1 MKRDTI
7 RRARPIDPRKQLE
20 SDLKRLRRA
29 YTKALRMH
37 DDTAAGE
44 WLCDNFYLLEREGRS
59 VLAQWKT
66 APPLPLDTDGNVR
79 VSTLCLRAVQENGML
94 SAQQLVKLLRPEGL
108 CGCEIE
114 LLPAFLRGAL
124 LHYAREGCEKTG
136 ETAVQLLRT
145 AILTLRTIQDWDFDA
160 LLEQLSPV
168 EAILAKDPAGVY
180 PQMDEPTRFYY
191 RRLTAQAA
199 RSRGI
204 TEQEAAGEAL
214 RQAENEEKTARRHVG
229 AWLPAG
235 PSYRRRGKTALFME
249 AVFPLLIAAC
259 TAVLANAWYLL
270 PLLYFPVWEI
280 LRYPI
285 EAAFLRGVPART
297 VPRLQL
303 EGAIPQ
309 EGSTLIAVST
319 LLPGA
324 SQARKLGRHLEQL
337 WRANGRGCV
346 KICVLADLKG
356 AQSPVMPQDQS
367 DLAASRRE
375 IEQLNRR
382 HGGGFVLFVR
392 ERTYSRT
399 QGEYTGAERKRGA
412 IESLA
417 RYVNGEEI
425 CFKEV
430 FGDTKEL
437 RGMKYILALDAD
449 TVLPLDAAS
458 QLVAAALHPLNK
470 AVIDPEKRIVTKGY
484 GIFVPRV
491 ETELASAG
499 ATGFSRV
506 MADAGGLVAY
516 DTASSERYQDLFG
529 RSIFS
534 GKGLIDVEAFCRV
547 MPDRFPPESVLSH
560 DILEGGFLRAC
571 FVSDVQ
577 VADGFPGRE
586 GAFLD
591 RMHRWIRGDWQ
602 NLSFL
607 FAKGENRK
615 KGTLGPLTRW
625 QLFDNLRRSLTPAVA
640 LLCLIVALF
649 APTAAR
655 LALLLGGVLSV
666 AAGSLYGVW
675 RAVLA
680 GGPAMFSRLYYSRV
694 TPVATAGLLR
704 ALVNVVMLAQT
715 AFVNLDALCRALWR
729 RFVSHK
735 RMLEWVTAAQSD
747 VAQRPAALLKR
758 YLPSLLAGA
767 VFMLFGR
774 GGLWICGLLFA
785 CNYPFAVFSA
795 RRGTQRTKEL
805 SWNQRDRLT
814 SYAAAAWRYFEEF
827 CGAQD
832 HDLPPDNV
840 QETPVH
846 RVAHRTSPTNIGLA
860 LLCTLAARDFSFLD
874 STALCE
880 RVDRMLTSVEKL
892 EKWNGNLYNWYDTI
906 TLRVLEPRYVST
918 VDSGNFFCCLT
929 ALRQGLLEY
938 AAECPALADQAARV
952 KKLLDAG
959 DLSPLYNPR
968 RRLFH
973 IGFDA
978 REGKLTGSY
987 YDLLMSEARMMS
999 YYAIGS
1005 RQAPKRHWGAL
1016 GRMLA
1021 REGRYTG
1028 PVSWT
1033 GTMFEYYMPHL
1044 LLPLYDG
1051 TLGKE
1056 AMRFCSYC
1064 QKRRVRGKE
1073 IPWGISESGFYAFDP
1088 QLNYQYK
1095 AHGVQKLGLKR
1106 GLNDDLVISPY
1117 STFLLLPFEP
1127 EAALKNFDELEQM
1140 QMTGRC
1146 GFYEAADFSAER
1158 VDGQEYAVVRSYMAH
1173 HVGMSLLSVCNALKG
1188 FVMQNRFMRDDRMA
1202 AARSLLEEKIPT
1214 GAAVFRDV
1222 ELRET
1227 PQRAQRVTPTV
1238 RELSSPNPVQPEMH
1252 LLTNGEW
1259 SVAISDCGASLS
1271 IYRESD
1277 ITWRSGDLL
1286 RRPKGVFAV
1295 ARAQEET
1302 LPLCRALDY
1311 RSRVEFS
1318 AQFSHT
1324 QAVLTARGKLL
1335 AGETLIQVHPR
1346 LPCEHRRYTVKNLSR
1361 ERQSIS
1367 LLLYLEPC
1375 LSPAR
1380 EAKAH
1385 PAFSKLFLEHDYDE
1399 GNRIQLFSRRPRG
1412 EGEPMSLAVG
1422 LLEDVPFRYEG
1433 AREKL
1438 LDFPDGIFTLRNA
1451 PLALENGRGVGDP
1464 ACALSITLEIE
1475 PRAQRHVTLI
1485 LAAASTRAEA
1495 VDRLL
1500 RSRREGKITAG
1511 APTPFY
1517 ESSLAGILAA
1527 QILPQLFYPPRETN
1541 EYLAAAQENEAGV
1554 QSLWSLGISGDHP
1567 ILYMQVQNAEDV
1579 ARALPLIRLNRKLRR
1594 SGIPTDVAIGYREGG
1609 AYDKPVLEAIK
1620 AALRRENCAESFG
1633 APGGIH
1639 AVDLQMHGARELLAL
1654 QTAARYIAPPGAERM
1669 ELPVLPF
1676 LPVAVRPVLPAQRQ
1690 VKMDLSV
1697 RHGGFTEHGSFV
1709 TTEKPDTPWCHVLA
1723 NPDFGT
1729 LAETGALGC
1738 TWAVNA
1744 RENKLTPW
1752 FNDTRTGNR
1761 GELLLLRLKNA
1772 VYDLVQGAQAE
1783 FSAQA
1788 ARWRGRAG
1796 KVETCVTVTIPE
1808 TGMAKYCDVELCNN
1822 GKEEVSVEIV
1832 YYTEPVLGVD
1842 RQNARFIKSR
1852 WREGVLSLHSPWNTA
1867 VPGYMA
1873 LTCGNTADAFFC
1885 CGRADFWR
1893 GKWEAGR
1900 MLPLDDPCA
1909 AVGRRLILPPKRR
1922 ERVRF
1927 VLSFA
1932 AKEEAACALVHL
1944 TPRQRPQSS
1953 LLVDTP
1959 DKALNHIISSFLPA
1973 QILNS
1978 RIYGRTAF
1986 YQCGGAWGFR
1996 DQLQDVCSMILLKP
2010 QLART
2015 HILRAAACQF
2025 PEGDVLHWWHRL
2037 PGKNGL
2043 RGVRT
2048 RYSDDLL
2055 WLPYVTSEYVKQT
2068 GDRSLLHLKLP
2079 FLEGEPLREGEK
2091 ERYFAPRVSRERA
2104 TLYEHC
2110 VRAIEHAARFGAHG
2124 LPLIGGGD
2132 WNDGFNCVGS
2142 QGRGESVWLAQF
2154 MALTLDGMQPLCRMM
2169 QDEAAL
2175 ERFGQRAQALRAAVD
2190 ASAWDGKWY
2199 RRAFY
2204 DDGTAMGA
2212 RGASA
2217 CEIDSLPQSF
2227 AALCEMPDEERRR
2240 LALDSALEHLVDWEH
2255 GLIRL
2260 FTPPFVGKGPSP
2272 GYVAAYPAGIRENGG
2287 QYTHAAVWLCMA
2299 LLREG
2304 RVDEGYALLRLLN
2317 PAEKCTQE
2325 SAADRYLREPYAMA
2339 GDVSTAKGIE
2349 GRGGWSLYTGAAGW
2363 YYRAVVEELL
2373 GIRLRE
2379 GVLHLEPRLPS
2390 GWHGYS
2396 ATLTLDGAVIAL
2408 TVSDT
2413 APSGLTVDG
2422 IPAEGFVPDGC
2433 EHRLAFGTGAA
2444 QNHFDGRE

>member
-1 MKRDTI
+1 MQ
-7 RRARPIDPRKQLE
+7 RARIKTPQKQLR
-20 SDLKRLRRA
+20 SDLKRLRKA
-29 YTKALRMH
+29 YTKALRTH
-37 DDTAAGE
+37 DNTTAGE

-59 VLAQWKT
+59 VLAQWRDSP
-66 APPLPLDTDGNVR
+66 ALPIDADGNVR
-79 VSTLCLRAVQENGML
+79 IHTLCLRAVRENDTL
-94 SAQQLVKLLRPEGL
+94 SAQRLAELLLPEGL

-114 LLPAFLRGAL
+114 LVPAFLRGAL
-124 LHYAREGCEKTG
+124 LHCAREGCERAG
-136 ETAVQLLRT
+136 DTAAQLLRT
-145 AILTLRTIQDWDFDA
+145 AVLTLRAIQDWDFDA
-160 LLEQLSPV
+160 LLERLSPV
-168 EAILAKDPAGVY
+168 EAMLAEDPAGIY
-180 PQMDEPTRFYY
+180 PRMDESTRFSY
-191 RRLTAQAA
+191 RRLAAQAA
-199 RSRGI
+199 HSKEI
-204 TEQEAAGEAL
+204 TEREAAGEAL
-214 RQAENEEKTARRHVG
+214 RQAKKAEGLPHRHVG
-229 AWLPAG
+229 AWLP
-235 PSYRRRGKTALFME
+235 PRVSYQRRGKTALFME
-249 AVFPLLIAAC
+249 ALFPLLVAAC
-259 TAVLANAWYLL
+259 TALLLNTWYLL
-270 PLLYFPVWEI
+270 PLLYFPLWEI

-285 EAAFLRGVPART
+285 ESAFLYGIPASRT
-297 VPRLQL
+297 PRMQL
-303 EGAIPQ
+303 EGVIPE
-309 EGSTLIAVST
+309 EGSTVIAVST

-324 SQARKLGRHLEQL
+324 AQARKLGRHLEQL
-337 WRANGRGCV
+337 WRSNGRGCV

-382 HGGGFVLFVR
+382 HGGGFVLIVR
-392 ERTYSRT
+392 ERAYSRT

-412 IESLA
+412 VESLA
-417 RYVNGEEI
+417 RYLNGEDIRFQEI
-425 CFKEV
+425 
-430 FGDTKEL
+430 FGDTKAL
-437 RGMKYILALDAD
+437 RGMRYILALDAD

-458 QLVAAALHPLNK
+458 ELVAAALHPLNQ
-470 AVIDPEKRIVTKGY
+470 AVVDPERRIVTKGY

-491 ETELASAG
+491 ETELACAG

-516 DTASSERYQDLFG
+516 DTASPERYQDLFG

-547 MPDRFPPESVLSH
+547 MPDRFLPESVLSH

-591 RMHRWIRGDWQ
+591 RMHRWVRGDWQ
-602 NLSFL
+602 NLPFL
-607 FAKGENRK
+607 FSRRK
-615 KGTLGPLTRW
+615 KHQKGTLGPLTRW
-625 QLFDNLRRSLTPAVA
+625 QLFDNLRRSLTPVVS
-640 LLCLIVALF
+640 LFCLIAALF
-649 APTAAR
+649 APEPAR
-655 LALLLGGVLSV
+655 LTLLLGGVLSA

-675 RAVLA
+675 RAVLS
-680 GGPAMFSRLYYSRV
+680 GGPAMFSRLYYSKV
-694 TPVATAGLLR
+694 TPVAMSNLIR

-715 AFVNLDALCRALWR
+715 AFVCLDAILRALWR

-735 RMLEWVTAAQSD
+735 KMLEWVTAAQSD

-758 YLPSLLAGA
+758 YLPSLLIGA
-767 VFMLFGR
+767 LFILLGR
-774 GGLWICGLLFA
+774 GGLWLCGLLFA

-795 RRGTQRTKEL
+795 RRGAQRTKEL
-805 SWNQRDRLT
+805 SWSQRDRLT

-874 STALCE
+874 SATLCD

-892 EKWNGNLYNWYDTI
+892 EKWHGNLYNWYDTI

-938 AAECPALADQAARV
+938 AAEYPALADQAGRV
-952 KKLLDAG
+952 TKLLEAG
-959 DLSPLYNPR
+959 DLTPLYNPR
-968 RRLFH
+968 RKLFH

-978 REGKLTGSY
+978 QEGKLTSSY

-1064 QKRRVRGKE
+1064 QKHRVRGRD
-1073 IPWGISESGFYAFDP
+1073 IPWGVSESGFYAFDP

-1146 GFYEAADFSAER
+1146 GFYEAADFSPER

-1173 HVGMSLLSVCNALKG
+1173 HVGMSLLSLCNALKG

-1227 PQRAQRVTPTV
+1227 PQRAQRVTPAV
-1238 RELSSPNPVQPEMH
+1238 RELGSPNPVQPEMH

-1259 SVAISDCGASLS
+1259 SVAVSDCGTSLS
-1271 IYRESD
+1271 LYRESD

-1286 RRPKGVFAV
+1286 RRPAGIFAV
-1295 ARAQEET
+1295 VRAGEET

-1311 RSRVEFS
+1311 RSRAEFG

-1324 QAVLTARGKLL
+1324 QAVLTARAKTL
-1335 AGETLIQVHPR
+1335 AAETLIQVHPR
-1346 LPCEHRRYTVKNLSR
+1346 LPCEHRRYTVKNLGR
-1361 ERQSIS
+1361 ERRRVS

-1375 LSPAR
+1375 LAPAR
-1380 EAKAH
+1380 EAQAH
-1385 PAFSKLFLEHDYDE
+1385 PAFSKLFLEHDYDA
-1399 GNRIQLFSRRPRG
+1399 GNHLQLFTRRSRG
-1412 EGEPMSLAVG
+1412 EGEPMCLAAG
-1422 LLEDVPFRYEG
+1422 LLEDVPFHYEG
-1433 AREKL
+1433 ARENL
-1438 LDFPDGIFTLRNA
+1438 LHFPGGVFTLRNA
-1451 PLALENGRGVGDP
+1451 PLELEDNRGVGDP
-1464 ACALSITLEIE
+1464 VCAFAITLEIE

-1485 LAAASTRAEA
+1485 LTAASTRAEA

-1517 ESSLAGILAA
+1517 ESSLDGILAA

-1554 QSLWSLGISGDHP
+1554 QSLWSLGISGDYP
-1567 ILYMQVQNAEDV
+1567 ILYIQVQNAEDV
-1579 ARALPLIRLNRKLRR
+1579 ARALPFIRLNRKLRR

-1609 AYDKPVLEAIK
+1609 AYGKPVLEAIR
-1620 AALRRENCAESFG
+1620 AALLRENCAESLG
-1633 APGGIH
+1633 VPGGIH
-1639 AVDLQMHGARELLAL
+1639 AVDLQMHSARDVLAL
-1654 QTAARYIAPPGAERM
+1654 QTAARYIAPPAAERM
-1669 ELPVLPF
+1669 ELPSLPF
-1676 LPVAVRPVLPAQRQ
+1676 SPLAVRPVLPVQRRVTLDHCVQ
-1690 VKMDLSV
+1690 
-1697 RHGGFTEHGSFV
+1697 HGGFTEGGAFV
-1709 TTEKPDTPWCHVLA
+1709 TVEKPDVPWCHVLA
-1723 NPDFGT
+1723 NPNFGT
-1729 LAETGALGC
+1729 LVEAGALGC

-1752 FNDTRTGNR
+1752 FNDTCTGNR
-1761 GELLLLRLKNA
+1761 GELLLLRIKNA
-1772 VYDLVQGAQAE
+1772 VYDLAQGAQAE
-1783 FSAQA
+1783 FSCKA
-1788 ARWRGRAG
+1788 ARWQGRAG
-1796 KVETCVTVTIPE
+1796 KLETCVTVTVPE
-1808 TGMAKYCDVELCNN
+1808 TGMLKYCDVELCNN
-1822 GKEEVSVEIV
+1822 GTEALDMELV

-1842 RQNARFIKSR
+1842 RQNARFLKSR
-1852 WREGVLSLHSPWNTA
+1852 WQEGTLILHSPWNTA

-1873 LTCGNTADAFFC
+1873 LSCGDTPEAFFC

-1909 AVGRRLILPPKRR
+1909 AVGRRLRLPPKRT

-1932 AKEEAACALVHL
+1932 AQEKAAHALVRL
-1944 TPRQRPQSS
+1944 APRQRPQSS
-1953 LLVDTP
+1953 LMIDTP
-1959 DKALNHIISSFLPA
+1959 DKALNHMVSSFLPA

-2010 QLART
+2010 QLVRT

-2037 PGKNGL
+2037 PGRDGL
-2043 RGVRT
+2043 HGVRT

-2055 WLPYVTSEYVKQT
+2055 WLPYAAAEYVNQT
-2068 GDRSLLHLKLP
+2068 GDSSLLHLQIP
-2079 FLEGEPLREGEK
+2079 YLEGEPLREGEQ
-2091 ERYFAPRVSRERA
+2091 ERYFAPKASSERA
-2104 TLYEHC
+2104 SLYEHC
-2110 VRAIEHAARFGAHG
+2110 LRAIEHAARFGAHG

-2132 WNDGFNCVGS
+2132 WNDGFNRVGVL
-2142 QGRGESVWLAQF
+2142 GRGESVWLAQF
-2154 MALTLDGMQPLCRMM
+2154 MALTLENMQPLCRRMEDVTS
-2169 QDEAAL
+2169 Q
-2175 ERFGQRAQALRAAVD
+2175 ERFAARAQALRAAVD
-2190 ASAWDGKWY
+2190 ASAWDGRWY

-2204 DDGTAMGA
+2204 DDGAAMGA
-2212 RGASA
+2212 RGAIA

-2227 AALCEMPDEERRR
+2227 ATLCGMPDEERRR
-2240 LALDSALEHLVDWEH
+2240 LALDSAVERLVDWEH
-2255 GLIRL
+2255 GVIRL
-2260 FTPPFVGKGPSP
+2260 FTPPFAGKGPLP

-2304 RVDEGYALLRLLN
+2304 RIDEGYALLRLLN

-2325 SAADRYLREPYAMA
+2325 SIANRYLREPYALA
-2339 GDVSTAKGIE
+2339 GDISTAKGIE

-2363 YYRAVVEELL
+2363 YYRTVVEELL

-2379 GVLHLEPRLPS
+2379 GALRLEPHLPS
-2390 GWHGYS
+2390 HWHGYS
-2396 ATLTLDGAVIAL
+2396 ATLTMDGAVIAL

-2413 APSGLTVDG
+2413 AQPGLTVDG
-2422 IPAEGFVPDGC
+2422 IPAEVFVPDGC
-2433 EHRLAFGTGAA
+2433 EHRLAFGIGTA
-2444 QNHFDGRE
+2444 